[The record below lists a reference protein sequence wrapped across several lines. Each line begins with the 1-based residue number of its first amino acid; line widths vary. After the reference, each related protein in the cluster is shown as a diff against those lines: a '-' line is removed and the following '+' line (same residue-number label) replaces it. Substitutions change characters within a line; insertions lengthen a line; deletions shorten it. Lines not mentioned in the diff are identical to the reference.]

1 MTRDQKNKLLG
12 TREKREVVSVSNDG
26 GGVNKVANRKVAKS
40 EKNIKNQR
48 NNLDALNPK
57 RIV

>member
-12 TREKREVVSVSNDG
+12 TREKREVLSISNDG
-26 GGVNKVANRKVAKS
+26 GGGNKFANRKVSES

-57 RIV
+57 IIV

>member
-1 MTRDQKNKLLG
+1 MTGDQKNKLLG

-26 GGVNKVANRKVAKS
+26 GGGNKVANRKVAKS